1 MSKFVKNHLT
11 DQVKSDLKGVGDVL
25 VVSLTGLTAN
35 TNYELRKRLRSKKI
49 HLRVV
54 KNSLARRATEG
65 TVLAP
70 AFVGLTGPAAVVWGG
85 EDIVSLAKEIMA
97 IGKEKDFK
105 LVTPKGGAMDGAPLS
120 AEDVKSVSSWP
131 SRAEQLS
138 ILSGQICGVASTLS
152 GQLIGAGGAL
162 ASQIKQVS
170 EMEGKAEAPAAD
182 AAPAGDAPAAA
193 APPAAAPPADSPPPA
208 AT

>member
-11 DQVKSDLKGVGDVL
+11 DQVKSDLKGVNDVL
-25 VVSLTGLTAN
+25 VVSLTGLSAN

-54 KNSLARRATEG
+54 KNSLARKATEG

-85 EDIVSLAKEIMA
+85 EDIVSLAKEIIA

-105 LVTPKGGAMDGAPLS
+105 QVAPKGGAMDGSALS
-120 AEDVKSVSSWP
+120 ADDVKKVSSWP
-131 SRAEQLS
+131 SRSEQLS
-138 ILSGQICGVASTLS
+138 ILSGQISGLASTLS
-152 GQLIGAGGAL
+152 GQIIGAGGAL
-162 ASQIKQVS
+162 ASQIKQIS
-170 EMEGKAEAPAAD
+170 EKEDKAGGD
-182 AAPAGDAPAAA
+182 AAPA
-193 APPAAAPPADSPPPA
+193 

>member
-11 DQVKSDLKGVGDVL
+11 DQVKSDLQGVGDVL
-25 VVSLTGLTAN
+25 VVSLTGLSAN

-85 EDIVSLAKEIMA
+85 EDIVSLAKEIIA

-105 LVTPKGGAMDGAPLS
+105 LVAPKGGAMDGSPLS
-120 AEDVKSVSSWP
+120 ADDVKKVSAWP

-138 ILSGQICGVASTLS
+138 ILAGQICGVASTLS
-152 GQLIGAGGAL
+152 GQLISAGGAL
-162 ASQIKQVS
+162 ASQIKQKS
-170 EMEGKAEAPAAD
+170 EGEEAPAAPAEG
-182 AAPAGDAPAAA
+182 AAPAPDA
-193 APPAAAPPADSPPPA
+193 APPAAPA